1 MRKKSILSIATILLL
16 ISIQS
21 IAASKDDLATSCE
34 DTLDLKKM
42 TTCAEKVYKTSNKQ
56 LDKQYQNVRKLL
68 NSKSEKWL
76 LHKAY
81 TKWKTFRESYCKFAT
96 YAIRKEPGFSFHKH
110 DCLDR
115 VTQQY
120 IEILEKYVEDLDV

>member
-1 MRKKSILSIATILLL
+1 MRKKSILSVATILLL

-21 IAASKDDLATSCE
+21 IAASKDDLASCE

-42 TTCAEKVYKTSNKQ
+42 TTCAEKAYKTSNEQ
-56 LDKQYQNVRKLL
+56 LEKQYKNVRKLL

-76 LHKAY
+76 LKKAY
-81 TKWKTFRESYCKFAT
+81 KEWKTFRESYCKFAT

-115 VTQQY
+115 VTEQY
-120 IEILEKYVEDLDV
+120 IEILEEYVEDLDV